1 MFGAIPPLMPSLP
14 SARRSLR
21 QALDHPA
28 FTPARRQKAEQLIRS
43 STDAAQLLRWKEA
56 ALKEGEAWEDAKLRE
71 EAAQPGPPA
80 YPEYAY

>member
-1 MFGAIPPLMPSLP
+1 MPSLS

-28 FTPARRQKAEQLIRS
+28 FTPARRQKAEQLIGA
-43 STDAAQLLRWKEA
+43 STHVAQLLRWKLA
-56 ALKEGEAWEDAKLRE
+56 ALKESEAWEDTKLRE